1 MSIKEV
7 RLSKE
12 VEEISQQII
21 EWRRHFHKNPEPSLK
36 EFKTSAKVKAL
47 LEEWGVPYQG
57 VGQTGVLAT
66 IKGGLG
72 EGSTILLRAD
82 MDALELDDK
91 TQCSYT
97 SQNEGVNH
105 ACGHDGHTAS
115 LLGAVKVLKDKEFK
129 GTIKF
134 AFQAAEEVG
143 LGAKEFID
151 GGHLQGVDLTFG
163 IHLHS
168 PMEVGKVIAAVG
180 PRSASCDIFEI
191 EVSGE
196 SAHCS
201 KPHEGRDALMAGSH
215 IAVSLQSIVSR
226 RIDPLHPVV
235 IAIGEMH
242 AGTKYNI
249 VAGKALLK
257 GTLRAFEP
265 KTRELALEQI
275 EQVAQD
281 TAKIYGTTA
290 EFRNFATSPSL
301 INKEKEVE
309 LAKKVLMNIVG
320 EDNIVEHMP
329 ASLGGED
336 FADFLEYVPGLFLHV
351 GTRNLEDEGTWYPH
365 HHERF
370 DIDERALPIATQ
382 IHVDTAL
389 AFLAQE

>member
-21 EWRRHFHKNPEPSLK
+21 EWRRHFHRNPEPSLK

-72 EGSTILLRAD
+72 EGSAILLRAD

-151 GGHLQGVDLTFG
+151 GGHLQGVDLAFG

-290 EFRNFATSPSL
+290 EFRNFAASPSL